1 MTRILGFVA
10 METTE
15 GAVLLH
21 RVDSKIYPGCPFVVR
36 GGRYLVGTCGS
47 KTRLVHIS
55 HDSTLPLTVEIF
67 WAPKVL
73 IWG

>member
-15 GAVLLH
+15 GADLLH

-67 WAPKVL
+67 GRLKY
-73 IWG
+73 